1 MGGTLDEMP
10 NSRERE
16 IIEPTSSRKT
26 GHQVK
31 DGVAIPQSQL
41 LLTERITGMEMK
53 RILRKRMSSN
63 RPNVRSSSRGEPKT
77 WHYYWGY
84 DVLTKR
90 DLSGLPSERPNKQLK
105 ESDADI
111 GTQPINRKAPDPCC
125 WIREGWKKLRR
136 RGTL

>member
-1 MGGTLDEMP
+1 MP

-16 IIEPTSSRKT
+16 ITESTSNRKT

-77 WHYYWGY
+77 
-84 DVLTKR
+84 
-90 DLSGLPSERPNKQLK
+90 
-105 ESDADI
+105 
-111 GTQPINRKAPDPCC
+111 
-125 WIREGWKKLRR
+125 
-136 RGTL
+136 